1 MSNASWCSNI
11 RTRRFLSNEDCHFDN
26 PWLGRRIGLTL
37 PGCIGDVGPTIRR
50 TSGPERTRRSGPA
63 VAPSPPA
70 PRGCW
75 RPDRQCAERCRP
87 SCRADPRCG
96 RAAEGA
102 GRGPSWRGRAPPAAG
117 PGRCC
122 RRRGGTR
129 PVRRARCGGP
139 RGLGRAQTAT
149 RSPIRG
155 EGCRRR
161 IYSLT
166 SRGAAPTR
174 FGGRLYTAS
183 PTLVPIH
190 SRPSEACASTCTVE

>member
-1 MSNASWCSNI
+1 MSNASRCSNI
-11 RTRRFLSNEDCHFDN
+11 WTRRFLSNEDCHFDN

-87 SCRADPRCG
+87 SGRADLRCG

-102 GRGPSWRGRAPPAAG
+102 GRGPSWRDPAPPAAAG
-117 PGRCC
+117 SMLPPQ
-122 RRRGGTR
+122 RRDTTR
-129 PVRRARCGGP
+129 STCPLRRATRARSCTDRQPHGP
-139 RGLGRAQTAT
+139 RFVGKDVADESIL
-149 RSPIRG
+149 
-155 EGCRRR
+155 
-161 IYSLT
+161 
-166 SRGAAPTR
+166 
-174 FGGRLYTAS
+174 
-183 PTLVPIH
+183 
-190 SRPSEACASTCTVE
+190 

>member
-1 MSNASWCSNI
+1 VSNASRCSNI

-70 PRGCW
+70 HRGCW

-87 SCRADPRCG
+87 SGRADPRSG

-102 GRGPSWRGRAPPAAG
+102 GHGPSWRGRAPPAAAG
-117 PGRCC
+117 SMLPPQ
-122 RRRGGTR
+122 RRGTTVS
-129 PVRRARCGGP
+129 PVTSRVSDRRA
-139 RGLGRAQTAT
+139 AT
-149 RSPIRG
+149 
-155 EGCRRR
+155 
-161 IYSLT
+161 
-166 SRGAAPTR
+166 GAAPAPSTSCLAR
-174 FGGRLYTAS
+174 S
-183 PTLVPIH
+183 PS
-190 SRPSEACASTCTVE
+190 SRSN